1 MCTEVP
7 RGGGIDSNVYIVRKG
22 APVRVKAGTEIFS
35 ADPMSGGNLV
45 WKRDHLLEIHYDVGY
60 IHIFRNLWGLHEIE
74 DTGTTGERDIE
85 IEIRLMPT
93 SDSSLIEKTQF
104 TGSHGPATEHMAR

>member
-1 MCTEVP
+1 
-7 RGGGIDSNVYIVRKG
+7 
-22 APVRVKAGTEIFS
+22 VKAGTEIFS